1 MLSAIR
7 LAFTHPQLRAVMV
20 ALMMLGLTYA
30 STIPYQSLIA
40 TSQLGFSDGQFG
52 LLMFLIGI
60 AALIGTLAFGYV
72 SDIAKSRKT
81 AVLWCLGL
89 GGAGFAS
96 FSLDPGPH
104 TFLLCMLLIY
114 PMANSAYSLL
124 FGTVRSLANDLAP
137 EEPGSINAAV
147 RSFYAIS
154 WIVMPALVGAFIAA
168 TGRASDSFAIAALAF
183 MAGLLFYWRF
193 GPNVAGNAHSA
204 GGALDNVQAALSL
217 ILDGPRLIRIVAV
230 SLVNCA
236 HPFTLAVL
244 PLFVIQKLG
253 SPTGTVGILLGVI
266 AFMEMPVMIGVGAM
280 ARRLPVWQII
290 VAGGV
295 LHAMFML
302 ALTQVNST
310 LPVYPLALLDAG
322 ANAVLLTQ
330 HLTYVQDLMPDR
342 PGLGSSL
349 LSIVS
354 LISRAGASAVFAGI
368 GLVYGLSGALATCA
382 MVCLLGCAG
391 VAVLSR
397 PAISS

>member
-1 MLSAIR
+1 
-7 LAFTHPQLRAVMV
+7 
-20 ALMMLGLTYA
+20 
-30 STIPYQSLIA
+30 
-40 TSQLGFSDGQFG
+40 
-52 LLMFLIGI
+52 
-60 AALIGTLAFGYV
+60 
-72 SDIAKSRKT
+72 
-81 AVLWCLGL
+81 
-89 GGAGFAS
+89 
-96 FSLDPGPH
+96 
-104 TFLLCMLLIY
+104 
-114 PMANSAYSLL
+114 
-124 FGTVRSLANDLAP
+124 
-137 EEPGSINAAV
+137 
-147 RSFYAIS
+147 
-154 WIVMPALVGAFIAA
+154 
-168 TGRASDSFAIAALAF
+168 
-183 MAGLLFYWRF
+183 
-193 GPNVAGNAHSA
+193 
-204 GGALDNVQAALSL
+204 
-217 ILDGPRLIRIVAV
+217 
-230 SLVNCA
+230 
-236 HPFTLAVL
+236 
-244 PLFVIQKLG
+244 
-253 SPTGTVGILLGVI
+253 
-266 AFMEMPVMIGVGAM
+266 MEMPVMIGVGAM